1 MNSFAQI
8 GPMKRVLLTGYPTQA
23 RAVKRLV
30 NRSSTKWRAVSTP
43 VLVDAVISIG
53 GPQPDPMMAAWAHC
67 FRVPI
72 GIVWTGSDV
81 ARIDQG
87 YDAAARVRARRYTH
101 AASSERI
108 QAELHDLGIDADEFP
123 IATSPESDGV
133 AHVES
138 FFERVAA
145 NAPAS
150 KKRGIVSGNSQRVA
164 AFVEAAAT
172 TMPDWEFHA
181 AISGSRTERIDDL
194 LSLITAKRWYR
205 LGDQREDRIFRYAAR
220 LFLKRR
226 YRTSNGK

>member
-1 MNSFAQI
+1 MNSFAHI
-8 GPMKRVLLTGYPTQA
+8 GPMKRVLLIGYPTHA

-30 NRSSTKWRAVSTP
+30 NRTSTKWRAVSTP

-53 GPQPDPMMAAWAHC
+53 GPQPDPMIAAWAHR

-81 ARIDQG
+81 ALIDRG
-87 YDAAARVRARRYTH
+87 YDAAARVRARRYSH
-101 AASSERI
+101 AASSDRVR
-108 QAELHDLGIDADEFP
+108 AELRELGIDADEFP
-123 IATSPESDGV
+123 IAASPESDGI
-133 AHVES
+133 ARIES
-138 FFERVAA
+138 FFDRVAA
-145 NAPAS
+145 SAPAS

-181 AISGSRTERIDDL
+181 AISGSQTERIDDV

-205 LGDQREDRIFRYAAR
+205 LGDQREDRLFRYAAR
-220 LFLKRR
+220 LLLKRR